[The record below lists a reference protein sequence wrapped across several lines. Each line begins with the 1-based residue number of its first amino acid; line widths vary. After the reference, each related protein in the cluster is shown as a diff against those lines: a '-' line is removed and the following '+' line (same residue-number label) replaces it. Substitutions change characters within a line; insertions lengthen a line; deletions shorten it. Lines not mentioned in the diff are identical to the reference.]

1 MSTIANA
8 NQKLLVGVPANGSE
22 RVLVN
27 HPTQSV
33 TAIDGWKS
41 FLFGLPFLAAGIW
54 IGAVALGFVNVK
66 KNVANG
72 AIAIFGFFFFA
83 AGAFLMTHGIL
94 GVIRKSAYDREAKQA
109 PNQPWL
115 YDFHWRREGFTFS
128 AFNAMLQ
135 RLLAALV
142 WTGFLAPFFWI
153 GVTQRGAWFFAV
165 VAGFLGLIGLIF
177 WYRWLQM
184 LTELLRYG
192 NTFLAY
198 NNFPFFL
205 GSTLSARLRAP
216 SHLVDFEEITLT
228 LRCVRERY
236 ITSGSGDNRKTQV
249 VCFELYSDTKTF
261 TRGQLIA
268 YSGHEIPVEF
278 ALPESQPITAL
289 ASTPPVYWEIE
300 ANGKSGR
307 TPFEAFFL
315 VPIYKAA

>member
-1 MSTIANA
+1 MSTIASA
-8 NQKLLVGVPANGSE
+8 NQKQLVGVAPNSSE

-41 FLFGLPFLAAGIW
+41 FFFGLPFLAAGVW
-54 IGAVALGFVNVK
+54 IGAVALGFVNVE
-66 KNVANG
+66 KNVSNG

-83 AGAFLMTHGIL
+83 AGAFLMIHGIL
-94 GVIRKSAYDREAKQA
+94 GVVRKSSYDREAKQT
-109 PNQPWL
+109 PKQPWL
-115 YDFHWRREGFTFS
+115 YDFHWHKEGFTFS
-128 AFNAMLQ
+128 AFNSMLQ
-135 RLLAALV
+135 RLLASLV

-165 VAGFLGLIGLIF
+165 VAAFLALIGLFF

-192 NTFLAY
+192 NSFLAY

-216 SHLVDFEEITLT
+216 SHHADFEEIRFT
-228 LRCVRERY
+228 LRCVQEKY
-236 ITSGSGDNRKTQV
+236 ITSGSGDDRKTEV
-249 VCFELYSDTKTF
+249 VCFELYSETKTF
-261 TRGQLIA
+261 TRGQLAA

-300 ANGKSGR
+300 ANGKSSR
-307 TPFEAFFL
+307 APFEAFFL
-315 VPIYKAA
+315 VPVYKSI